1 MDRLEEITSVLPE
14 RLKNTVLN
22 RLKNKY
28 TGSNI
33 FINETV
39 VRSGIIYKKLQEIR
53 LRVNAPFA
61 VIYDNNELFFTD
73 IIVTIDEVRQC
84 LQYISSYSVYAHQ
97 EDIKRGFITLKGG
110 HRAGLAG
117 QAISDNGR
125 ITGQKNISFI
135 NIRVA
140 HELHGCSDKIMDFI
154 WKGNILKLIISP
166 PGCGKTTLLRD
177 TIRQLSY
184 GMPKSV
190 MQNATAYKGVR
201 VGVIDERS
209 EIAACYEGVPQN
221 DVGPRTDV
229 LDQACKAD
237 GMMLMLRSMSPQVI
251 AVDELG
257 GIEDINAV
265 RYLMHC
271 GCIVLA
277 TAHGYDFEEIS
288 GREEFAGIIEEHGF
302 SRIIVL
308 SGINGVGQIK
318 EMIEL

>member
-14 RLKNTVLN
+14 RLKLAVVN
-22 RLKNKY
+22 RLESKRS
-28 TGSNI
+28 GSNI
-33 FINETV
+33 V
-39 VRSGIIYKKLQEIR
+39 VNGTDIRSSIIYKKLQEIR

-61 VIYDNNELFFTD
+61 VMYDNNELLFAD

-84 LQYISSYSVYAHQ
+84 LQYISSYSVYAHH

-117 QAISDNGR
+117 QAISDNGK
-125 ITGQKNISFI
+125 ITAQKNISFI

-140 HELHGCSDKIMDFI
+140 HELPGCSDKIMDFI
-154 WKGNILKLIISP
+154 WKGNVLKHMLIISP
-166 PGCGKTTLLRD
+166 PACGKTTLLRD

-184 GMPKSV
+184 GTS
-190 MQNATAYKGVR
+190 QNGILHKGLR

-209 EIAACYEGVPQN
+209 EIAACYEGIPQN
-221 DVGPRTDV
+221 DIGPRTDV
-229 LDQACKAD
+229 LDQACKSD

-257 GIEDINAV
+257 GTEDINAV

-277 TAHGYDFEEIS
+277 TVHGYDFEEIL
-288 GREEFAGIIEEHGF
+288 GREEFRSIIGEHGF

-308 SGINGVGQIK
+308 SNINGIGTVK